1 MGSHFNGLVVPSRFL
16 FARDLGLVLW
26 PDAMPMLSHGG
37 SSPAA
42 SSSSPAASLWRAL
55 GLADP
60 EDMDTK
66 AVGGGSDGDG
76 NSECDAA
83 DDEMWRDRRD
93 RCDRCDRRRLWGT
106 DSGIMLVHL
115 TRPGP
120 SQIIR
125 VACYLN
131 AYRQARFL
139 STMVS

>member
-1 MGSHFNGLVVPSRFL
+1 MAWSSRPVPSRFL
-16 FARDLGLVLW
+16 FARYLGLVLW
-26 PDAMPMLSHGG
+26 PDAMPMLSH
-37 SSPAA
+37 A
-42 SSSSPAASLWRAL
+42 SSSKTASLWRAL

-76 NSECDAA
+76 NSDCNAA
-83 DDEMWRDRRD
+83 DDEMRRDMRDKRDRR
-93 RCDRCDRRRLWGT
+93 RRRQLWGT

-115 TRPGP
+115 ARPGP

-131 AYRQARFL
+131 AYQQARFL